1 MFLNA
6 FRGRKLGFSVVRI
19 TLKWHNERD
28 LFVSEDTLFGLLT
41 VLTRRDG
48 EWDTW
53 NSNIPRSVLFLPS
66 VCARCSLS
74 FVAMTPGL
82 LTGCLHKL
90 VPWTG
95 RTTKKQF
102 RRYSAGAGHSW
113 SFCQAIRI
121 WISTWPPPSN
131 HPPKGICSSGACG
144 WASKDVKNALR
155 AQCTSNKMQVWVLSF
170 ATLICASVRNLIE
183 KPELFFSVPMEN
195 WSNLAL
201 QGTTEAV
208 QGGAPGEHRQT
219 SDSNRKKK
227 ERNAPQWR
235 LSGETNQVSRAFT
248 TVSPRSAAQT
258 RARAP
263 VLEAVAWKAVQ
274 VFSGKT
280 GQAIEA
286 FTMVTTVKHAAQA
299 GEGRG

>member
-28 LFVSEDTLFGLLT
+28 LFVSEDTFFGLLT

-53 NSNIPRSVLFLPS
+53 NSNIPRSVLFLPI

-74 FVAMTPGL
+74 FVAMTPCL

-95 RTTKKQF
+95 RTAKKQF

-131 HPPKGICSSGACG
+131 HPPKGNLLIGRVWLGQQGCQECIASPVHEQQDAGLGPQLRHVDLRLCQKFNREARVVLQCADGELVKPGSSGH
-144 WASKDVKNALR
+144 
-155 AQCTSNKMQVWVLSF
+155 
-170 ATLICASVRNLIE
+170 
-183 KPELFFSVPMEN
+183 
-195 WSNLAL
+195 
-201 QGTTEAV
+201 
-208 QGGAPGEHRQT
+208 HR
-219 SDSNRKKK
+219 S
-227 ERNAPQWR
+227 
-235 LSGETNQVSRAFT
+235 
-248 TVSPRSAAQT
+248 SPRR
-258 RARAP
+258 RA
-263 VLEAVAWKAVQ
+263 W
-274 VFSGKT
+274 
-280 GQAIEA
+280 
-286 FTMVTTVKHAAQA
+286 
-299 GEGRG
+299 